1 MKTGVHVN
9 EQDPS
14 NDTGIETDG
23 SLGRTLT
30 QVGRVSATIS
40 QSHKDHR
47 VDHSQEALHT
57 DAALEQG
64 PSDHDQANIS
74 KTFDEEDVGDQ

>member
-1 MKTGVHVN
+1 MKTGVHVK

-40 QSHKDHR
+40 RSHKDHR
-47 VDHSQEALHT
+47 VDHSQKEEFGSFI
-57 DAALEQG
+57 AAFPLLL
-64 PSDHDQANIS
+64 
-74 KTFDEEDVGDQ
+74 